1 MQTIK
6 QVEAG
11 LLKYIDKELIPNIKQ
26 MGEVMLANLCQKK
39 AAQFMGLV
47 TADGMI
53 NVDTLHTLALNFVPE
68 IGLTKTIMGVEIKI
82 TRADVETLYKMIK
95 EA

>member
-6 QVEAG
+6 QVESG
-11 LLKYIDKELIPNIKQ
+11 LLKYIDKELMPNVKQ

-53 NVDTLHTLALNFVPE
+53 NVDALRTLALNMVPE
-68 IGLTKTIMGVEIKI
+68 TGISKTIMGVEIKF
-82 TRADVETLYKMIK
+82 TRADVETLCKMIK